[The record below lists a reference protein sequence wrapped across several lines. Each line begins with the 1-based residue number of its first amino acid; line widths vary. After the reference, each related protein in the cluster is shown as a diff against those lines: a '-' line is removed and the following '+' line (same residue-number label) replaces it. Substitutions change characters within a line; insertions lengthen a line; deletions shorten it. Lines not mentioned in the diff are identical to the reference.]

1 MNKKIGIRREDKNKW
16 EVRVPIIPEAVKK
29 IKNEWGID
37 VVVQPFPKRAY
48 SDDEYLLD
56 GALID
61 EDLSNCKT
69 IIAVKE
75 IPVDLLLPKKTY
87 MFFSHTIKGQKY
99 NMPLLKKIINLKS
112 TLIDYECIKN
122 DKGQRLVFFG
132 RFAGLAGMI
141 DSLNGIGKR
150 LKILGNE
157 TVFLKIKPTY
167 EYKNLEEAKE
177 AVKKIGEAITKEGI
191 DHLNKP
197 LVFGF
202 AGYGNVSKGA
212 QEIFDCLPF
221 KEIKADDL
229 KNLPVEGKNKF
240 VYKVVF
246 AEKDLVET
254 IDSNNEFDLQDY
266 FKNPEKYKS
275 KFERYLPNL
284 TFLINAIY
292 WDEKYPRLVSKEFL
306 KNNKKIDLILINDIS
321 CDIDG
326 AIEITKKSTKPDE
339 PAYVYNPEN
348 DSFIMGYEGDGIVNM
363 AVDNLPCEL
372 PRDASDTF
380 SNALLPFIGDIA
392 NNDFTDSFEN
402 LKLCDEIKN
411 AIILLN
417 GEFTPNYRYME
428 KYL

>member
-56 GALID
+56 GAEIN
-61 EDLSNCKT
+61 EDLSKCKT

-75 IPVDLLLPKKTY
+75 IPIDLLLPEKTY

-99 NMPLLKKIINLKS
+99 NIPLLKQLIKLKS

-141 DSLNGIGKR
+141 DAFHGLGQRFKALGKDT
-150 LKILGNE
+150 I
-157 TVFLKIKPTY
+157 FLKINPAY
-167 EYKNLEEAKE
+167 EYKDLAEAKE
-177 AVKKIGEAITKEGI
+177 AIKKIGEEITKDGI

-212 QEIFDCLPF
+212 QEIFDYLPF
-221 KEIKADDL
+221 KEIKADEI
-229 KNLPVEGKNKF
+229 KNIPLENSNNY

-246 AEKDLVET
+246 AEKDLVEP
-254 IDSNNEFDLQDY
+254 IDRDYQFDLQDY
-266 FKNPEKYKS
+266 FKNPAKYKS
-275 KFERYLPNL
+275 KFENYLPAL
-284 TFLINAIY
+284 TVLINAIY
-292 WDEKYPRLVSKEFL
+292 WDDRYPRLVSKEFL
-306 KNNKKIDLILINDIS
+306 KNIKNDLVLISDIS

-326 AIEITKKSTKPDE
+326 AIEITNNSTKPDE
-339 PAYVYNPEN
+339 PAYVYNPKN
-348 DSFIMGYEGDGIVNM
+348 DSFTMGYEGAGIVDM

-372 PRDASDTF
+372 PRDASDAF

-392 NNDFTDSFEN
+392 GNDFTDSFEN